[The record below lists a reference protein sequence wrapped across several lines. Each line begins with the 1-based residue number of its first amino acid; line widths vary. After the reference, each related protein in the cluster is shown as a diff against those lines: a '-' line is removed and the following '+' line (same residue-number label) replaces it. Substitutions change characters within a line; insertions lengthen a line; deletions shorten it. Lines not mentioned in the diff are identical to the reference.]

1 MKKSLL
7 SLILMITLLIA
18 AQRKAKAQYIL
29 KAADA
34 QYELF
39 NYSKAIDLYEQAYK
53 KKATRYAAERLGA
66 CNASLHNYRQT
77 ESWYAIAVAMPGGSV
92 ENHLNYARALQNN
105 SKYTEAKAEYRKYA
119 AQNTK
124 VTPVQS
130 SLWILSCDSAL
141 NWMAHP
147 VKVQFRDA
155 QALSSPQSDWGAV
168 DYNGGLVFV
177 SDRVNGT
184 MKQEKEKK
192 PFLKFDGAKSPDK
205 KNYGWT
211 GNPYQRLYQKQKGT
225 DSVHLFPF
233 SAGTAYH
240 VGPAS
245 FTEDGNEMYF
255 AMTRVPEKEEYVKNQ
270 ATINVEI
277 YSSKRDSLGK
287 WGVPVPFR
295 YNNVNRYSVGDPYI
309 SKDGNSLYFVSNM
322 PGGMGGTDLYVCL
335 KSGPDGWAAP
345 VNLKEVNTEGNERSP
360 YFDRDNKFY
369 FSSDGRIGMGGLDIY
384 SAVWISGKLSRPVN
398 LGYPFNSP
406 QDDFAYSSSSDST
419 GYCSSNRLGGLGEDD
434 IYSFTKKKM
443 NLMFKLAGTVYNKS
457 THTPLANA
465 IVSLSKNNGG
475 TLKVETD
482 SSGTYKF
489 GLDEGSAY
497 SLAGE
502 KTNFRSEE
510 AEVSTQS
517 LQVSTAIQRDLYLE
531 AVEMDKAI
539 RLENIYYDFNKWNI
553 RADAAVELDKLVKI
567 MQDNPAIW
575 IELGSHTDSRGNDA
589 YNRALSQKRA
599 ESAVQYI
606 NSRGINRNRI
616 EAKGY
621 GETQLLN
628 QCANGVPCTE
638 AEHRLNRR
646 TEFKIVKQ

>member
-18 AQRKAKAQYIL
+18 VQSKAKAQYIL

-77 ESWYAIAVAMPGGSV
+77 ESWYAIAVAMTSGSV

-119 AQNTK
+119 AQNNK
-124 VTPVQS
+124 VTAMQS
-130 SLWILSCDSAL
+130 SIWALSCDSAQK
-141 NWMAHP
+141 WMAHP
-147 VKVQFRDA
+147 VEVQFRDA
-155 QALSSPQSDWGAV
+155 QALNSAQSDWGAV

-184 MKQEKEKK
+184 IKQEKEKK
-192 PFLKFDGAKSPDK
+192 PFFKFDGTKSPDK
-205 KNYGWT
+205 KIYGWT
-211 GNPYQRLYQKQKGT
+211 GNPYQRLYIKEANTGQVQ
-225 DSVHLFPF
+225 LFPLP
-233 SAGTAYH
+233 AGTAYH

-245 FTEDGNEMYF
+245 FTGDGREMYF
-255 AMTRVPEKEEYVKNQ
+255 ALTRVPEEEEYVKNQ

-277 YSSKRDSLGK
+277 YSSKKDSLGK
-287 WGVPVPFR
+287 WGVPVPFK

-309 SKDGNSLYFVSNM
+309 SKDGNSLYFVANL

-335 KSGPDGWAAP
+335 KSGPDGWDAP

-384 SAVWISGKLSRPVN
+384 SAVWINGKLSKPVN

-406 QDDFAYSSSSDST
+406 QDDFAYSASSDST
-419 GYCSSNRLGGLGEDD
+419 GYCSSNRPGGLGEDD
-434 IYSFTKKKM
+434 VYSFTKKKKK
-443 NLMFKLAGTVYNKS
+443 LMFKLAGTVYNKS
-457 THTPLANA
+457 THAPLANA
-465 IVSLSKNNGG
+465 VVSLSKNNGG

-482 SSGTYKF
+482 SSGTYRF

-497 SLAGE
+497 SLTGE
-502 KTNFRSEE
+502 KTNFQSEE
-510 AEVSTQS
+510 AEVSTRG

-531 AVEMDKAI
+531 AVEVDKAI
-539 RLENIYYDFNKWNI
+539 RLENIYYDFDKWNI

-567 MQDNPAIW
+567 MQDNQTIW

-589 YNRALSQKRA
+589 YNMTLSQKRA

-606 NSRGINRNRI
+606 ISRGINRNRI